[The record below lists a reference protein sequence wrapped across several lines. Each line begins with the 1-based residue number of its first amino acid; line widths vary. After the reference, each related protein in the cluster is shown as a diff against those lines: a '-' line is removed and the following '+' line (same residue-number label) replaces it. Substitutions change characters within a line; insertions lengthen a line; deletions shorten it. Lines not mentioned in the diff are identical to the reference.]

1 MVRCSRNVRW
11 PRRWKQILALAVLST
26 LVITPAVVNAE
37 ALPTRVIVSHVPT
50 LTTWGPPTANGV
62 VMVTLSE
69 GDVRADFAGLASLP
83 NGQRYGLWLLRSKDN
98 QAFWLGSFTQPDGQP
113 LAHVDI
119 LLPQPIPDAGWDI
132 VLVTVESSD
141 HPPAPSGQRVLIGAF
156 PGTPPE
162 LSMLPP
168 ALPKTGMPLSTGTP
182 LGLLATNL
190 ALLAALGHIRARSR
204 AARGGRA

>member
-1 MVRCSRNVRW
+1 MARCSRNVRW
-11 PRRWKQILALAVLST
+11 PKRWGGILALAVLSA
-26 LVITPAVVNAE
+26 LVVAPAVVSAE

-69 GDVRADFAGLASLP
+69 GDVRADFAGLAPLP

-98 QAFWLGSFTQPDGQP
+98 QAFWLGSFLQPDGQP

-132 VLVTVESSD
+132 VLVTVETSD
-141 HPPAPSGQRVLIGAF
+141 HPTTPSGQRVLIGAF

-168 ALPKTGMPLSTGTP
+168 ALPKTGMTLDMGVP

-190 ALLAALGHIRARSR
+190 ALFAVLGHMRARSR
-204 AARGGRA
+204 ATRGGRA